1 MHNKFS
7 LFKTA
12 GHLIFFVFC
21 LFCILPMILVI
32 SISFSSEN
40 DIVNY
45 GYQLIP
51 KNIDFSA
58 YSFIFS
64 DFSTILRAYLVTIT
78 VTVAGTIL
86 GLLMVTSLAYGISR
100 KDFKYRNIIS
110 FYVFFTMLFGGG
122 LVPWYILITK
132 YLHLGDSLLVL
143 ILPYAVNV
151 WFVMLMKGFL
161 QNISSA
167 IIESAKIDGASEL
180 RILFT
185 IVMPISKPALATVG
199 LFYALNYW
207 NDWWLSLLFIENRKL
222 YPLQFLLYKVLTNIE
237 TLTSMKSSYGIDVR
251 ANLPTH
257 AVRMATAILAAGP
270 MLFVF
275 PFFQRYFVKGLTVG
289 AVKG

>member
-1 MHNKFS
+1 MRNKFS
-7 LFKTA
+7 LFKAA
-12 GHLIFFVFC
+12 GHLIFCVFC
-21 LFCILPMILVI
+21 LFCILPMILVVA
-32 SISFSSEN
+32 ISFSNEN

-45 GYQLIP
+45 GYRLIP
-51 KNIDFSA
+51 HNFDFSA

-64 DFSTILRAYLVTIT
+64 DASTIIKSYLVTIT
-78 VTVAGTIL
+78 VTVCGSIL

-132 YLHLGDSLLVL
+132 YLHIGDSLLVL

-161 QNISSA
+161 QNISAA

-185 IVMPISKPALATVG
+185 IIMPISKPALATVG

-207 NDWWLSLLFIENRKL
+207 NDWWLSLLFIDNKNL

-237 TLTSMKSSYGIDVR
+237 TLSSMKSSYGIDVR